1 MTVSWKQAVNI
12 PTMSDLYND
21 LPFKNLNSF
30 QRITI
35 YANQQGVI
43 AQQVEQWLILQ
54 HVMDDGETVDL
65 IACDDDFDTF
75 LRNQEETML
84 NCETELTSAGKKYF
98 QNIEENA

>member
-30 QRITI
+30 QRINI

-43 AQQVEQWLILQ
+43 AQPVEQWLEAPC
-54 HVMDDGETVDL
+54 V
-65 IACDDDFDTF
+65 
-75 LRNQEETML
+75 
-84 NCETELTSAGKKYF
+84 AGSIPAHAISGHF
-98 QNIEENA
+98 QPDKLW

>member
-35 YANQQGVI
+35 YANQQGTI
-43 AQQVEQWLILQ
+43 AQLVEQWLEAPC
-54 HVMDDGETVDL
+54 VVGSNPT
-65 IACDDDFDTF
+65 
-75 LRNQEETML
+75 RTML
-84 NCETELTSAGKKYF
+84 S
-98 QNIEENA
+98 QQRH

>member
-35 YANQQGVI
+35 YANQQGTI
-43 AQQVEQWLILQ
+43 AQLVEQWLEAPCVVGSTPARTIS
-54 HVMDDGETVDL
+54 G
-65 IACDDDFDTF
+65 
-75 LRNQEETML
+75 R
-84 NCETELTSAGKKYF
+84 F
-98 QNIEENA
+98 QPDNLC

>member
-43 AQQVEQWLILQ
+43 AQQVEQWL
-54 HVMDDGETVDL
+54 ETPCV
-65 IACDDDFDTF
+65 
-75 LRNQEETML
+75 
-84 NCETELTSAGKKYF
+84 AGSIPAHAIFGCF
-98 QNIEENA
+98 QPDNLW